1 MEIGNFKI
9 DSKTFVI
16 AELSANHGHDKSI
29 AIETVRAAKKAGAD
43 AIKLQTYRPDTIT
56 IDCDN
61 DYFQI
66 NDGTQWDGRTLYDLY
81 EEAHLPWEWHEE
93 LFNVAKE
100 EGLVCFSSP
109 FDKTAVD
116 FLEELNTPAYK
127 IASFEIRDIP
137 LIEYAASKRKTVIM
151 STGIATEADIRL
163 AVDTCRKAGNEE
175 IILLKCTSSY
185 PAPIDLANL
194 KTMVD
199 MKNRFGVEVGLS
211 DHTLGNTVPMVA
223 TSLGAKVIEKHFILD
238 KSIGGP
244 DAAFSL
250 DREEFKSMVRA
261 IREVEKAIGEVTY
274 ELSESAKKNK
284 KFGRSLFAVKDI
296 KKGESITEE
305 NVRSIRPGYGM
316 HPKFLNEIKDTKA
329 VCDIKKGIPIQW
341 NMISKNK
348 IGLND

>member
-1 MEIGNFKI
+1 MEIGNFNI
-9 DSKTFVI
+9 GSRAFII

-61 DYFQI
+61 EYFQI

-81 EEAHLPWEWHEE
+81 EEAHLPWEWHAE
-93 LFNVAKE
+93 LFEVAKN

-127 IASFEIRDIP
+127 IASFEIQDIP
-137 LIEYAASKRKTVIM
+137 LIEYAASKGKPIIM
-151 STGIATEADIRL
+151 STGIATEEDIQL
-163 AVDTCRKAGNEE
+163 AVDTCRNAGNEE

-194 KTMVD
+194 RTMVD
-199 MKNRFGVEVGLS
+199 MKERFGVEVGLS
-211 DHTLGNTVPMVA
+211 DHTLGNTVPIVA
-223 TSLGAKVIEKHFILD
+223 TSLGARVIEKHFILN

-244 DAAFSL
+244 DADFSL
-250 DREEFKSMVRA
+250 DLEEFSSMVKA
-261 IREVEKAIGEVTY
+261 VREAEKALGEVTY
-274 ELSESAKKNK
+274 ELSEKVQKNK
-284 KFGRSLFAVKDI
+284 KFARSLFAVKDI
-296 KKGESITEE
+296 KKGERFSED
-305 NVRSIRPGYGM
+305 NVRSIRPGYGL
-316 HPKFLNEIKDTKA
+316 HPVNFNKIIGKIALKNIEKGSPLHEQEIKDFE
-329 VCDIKKGIPIQW
+329 I
-341 NMISKNK
+341 
-348 IGLND
+348 